1 MRITVDIDDALMGE
15 LMRITGSRTKSAAVA
30 RAAEEYVRRIK
41 AKELG
46 RLIREGAFDY
56 PAISVNDEGEDYGNP
71 IPPLTSEI

>member
-1 MRITVDIDDALMGE
+1 MRITVDIDDVVMGE

-46 RLIREGAFDY
+46 RLIREGGFDY
-56 PAISVNDEGEDYGNP
+56 PAISVNEGGR
-71 IPPLTSEI
+71 

>member
-1 MRITVDIDDALMGE
+1 MEIDDAVMGE
-15 LMRITGSRTKSAAVA
+15 LMRITGLRTKSAAVA

-56 PAISVNDEGEDYGNP
+56 PAISLNEQGADYGNP

>member
-1 MRITVDIDDALMGE
+1 VRITVDIDDVVMRE

-56 PAISVNDEGEDYGNP
+56 PAISLNEEGADSGNP
-71 IPPLTSEI
+71 VPPLA